1 MKWAALILL
10 VFVAAAC
17 SDAANT
23 QLLPVGS
30 RCSSDAQC
38 GTPPYRCNAT
48 NHPFGYCDKP
58 CAADSEC
65 PVDSA
70 CAIPAPGAGACRRK
84 CTTTPDCR
92 VSEGY
97 SCQPLATS
105 TVCDTAP
112 TP

>member
-1 MKWAALILL
+1 VKWAALSLL

-23 QLLPVGS
+23 QFLPVGS
-30 RCSSDAQC
+30 RCSSDTQC
-38 GTPPYRCNAT
+38 GTAPYRCIAD

-58 CAADSEC
+58 CKVDSEC
-65 PVDSA
+65 PADSL
-70 CAIPAPGAGACRRK
+70 CATAAGACRRK
-84 CTTTPDCR
+84 CTVATDCR

-97 SCQPLATS
+97 SCQSLATS